1 MNNHF
6 KLLIP
11 LGAGIFGAV
20 FLGAVYL
27 GTVSWSESKQH
38 ALEFIRCI

>member
-11 LGAGIFGAV
+11 FGAGMFRAV

-27 GTVSWSESKQH
+27 GTVSWAESQQH
-38 ALEFIRCI
+38 ALEFIR